1 MIIKTKLLTSL
12 FLSLALRLPAAGRG
26 EVWRGLQIRKDMR
39 ILYYDCF
46 AGISGDMNLGALIDL
61 GVDADYLKTEL
72 EKLNIEGFHLEVQ
85 PDIRRGISGT
95 KATVVIENQENEKHR
110 HLRHVEE
117 LVNQSSLSDAVKT
130 KSLQIFDLIAVAEAK
145 VHNISKE
152 RVHFH
157 EVGALDSIADIVGAA
172 ICLDFLKVDKVMS
185 SSIQLGGG
193 MVKCAHGLMPVPAPA
208 TALIVQNVPVKTGL
222 VQHEATTPT
231 GAAILVAT
239 VNEFTDQIDFQ
250 IQKTAYGIG
259 QRDVSEVPNVL
270 RVYLS
275 DDNKTADNTTQEG
288 AWMVECNIDDMNPEW
303 YDHLFRKLFE
313 AGASD
318 VFLTPI
324 FMKKS
329 RPANK
334 LSVLCNSKIKPEIKS
349 IIFRNST
356 TIGVREYV
364 VTKTVLERQEREI
377 ETELGKVAMKYS
389 YFQGRE
395 IRFKPESDEIIRL
408 ANQHGMSLNEVEKII
423 NKNS

>member
-1 MIIKTKLLTSL
+1 
-12 FLSLALRLPAAGRG
+12 
-26 EVWRGLQIRKDMR
+26 MR

-61 GVDADYLKTEL
+61 GVDPDFLIAEL
-72 EKLNIEGFHLEVQ
+72 QRLNIEGFHLEIQ
-85 PDIRRGISGT
+85 KDIRRGISGT

-117 LVNQSSLSDAVKT
+117 LINQSTLSEKVKT
-130 KSLQIFDLIAVAEAK
+130 MSLKIFDLIAVAEGK

-152 RVHFH
+152 HVHFH

-172 ICLDFLKVDKVMS
+172 ICLDYLKVDKVLS
-185 SSIQLGGG
+185 SPIQLGGG

-208 TALIVQNVPVKTGL
+208 TTEIVRNVPVRTGL

-239 VNEFTDQIDFQ
+239 VDEFTDQINFK
-250 IQKTAYGIG
+250 IQKTGYGIG

-270 RVYLS
+270 RVFLS
-275 DDNKTADNTTQEG
+275 ENDKTEESTTLEN

-324 FMKKS
+324 IMKKS
-329 RPANK
+329 RPANT
-334 LSVLCNSKIKPEIKS
+334 LSVLCNSNIKPEIKA
-349 IIFRNST
+349 IIFKNST
-356 TIGVREYV
+356 TIGLREYS
-364 VTKTVLERQEREI
+364 VTKTVLERQERVI
-377 ETELGKVAMKYS
+377 ETELGKINVKYS
-389 YFQGRE
+389 YYQGKE
-395 IRFKPESDEIIRL
+395 IRFKPESDELTRL
-408 ANQHGMSLNEVEKII
+408 ANSHCLSLNEVEKII
-423 NKNS
+423 NKNC